1 MAFGPIAQWLERRTH
16 NPQVRG
22 SSPCGPTTRRDQ
34 HPLVFSRFF
43 LDQGNLK
50 GDLVHHAVVCRRQ
63 VTRRGES
70 PANACFFP
78 QIKHLSHFPIF
89 GVHLF
94 EPPIHLHPTNCDGTG
109 TGILSGLQTLVQI
122 GLTGFGCERVAG
134 RISALIEHQ
143 FRYKKK
149 RRTQKRIRRN
159 TY

>member
-1 MAFGPIAQWLERRTH
+1 VQRQQLPVGPPREEI
-16 NPQVRG
+16 
-22 SSPCGPTTRRDQ
+22 STRWSF
-34 HPLVFSRFF
+34 LVFF

-50 GDLVHHAVVCRRQ
+50 GDWVHHAVVCRRQ
-63 VTRRGES
+63 VTRRGEG
-70 PANACFFP
+70 AGNACFFP

-109 TGILSGLQTLVQI
+109 TGILSGLQTLAQI